1 MLCMPPTAKAC
12 CESFDGQIVFMPA
25 DTPASLSDS
34 TDKLSVVTYYLLCA
48 LSGTTLSTQRGLTD
62 IVDCRDVAGKEQAV
76 LTKDGQ
82 LSPLLTSTRNA
93 AISVSLESLQ
103 YVAKQANVDDISQF
117 RIVRRF
123 EYDFRLPGLNVIMIH
138 IQSEVNGELHLVEV
152 YDFRRPLVRQFFS
165 VMVSLFE
172 FIWPFLD
179 TMLRMMGMG
188 RKNISKKD

>member
-1 MLCMPPTAKAC
+1 M
-12 CESFDGQIVFMPA
+12 
-25 DTPASLSDS
+25 
-34 TDKLSVVTYYLLCA
+34 
-48 LSGTTLSTQRGLTD
+48 
-62 IVDCRDVAGKEQAV
+62 
-76 LTKDGQ
+76 KDGQ
-82 LSPLLTSTRNA
+82 LSPLLTSMRQNT
-93 AISVSLESLQ
+93 IFVPLEALQ

-152 YDFRRPLVRQFFS
+152 YDFRRPLVRQFSS

-172 FIWPFLD
+172 FIWPILD

-188 RKNISKKD
+188 RKHISKKD